1 MIPRPE
7 DDLLLTRRTILQR
20 AGLAVAAA
28 AFPPV
33 AGAAAEEPPV
43 SQPALQQPPVPQPRD
58 LAPAQTSAA
67 GHPVS
72 AVMVRL
78 STYMSQARDH
88 ALPDRVLEQAKWHV
102 LDTVAA
108 MVSGSE
114 LAPGRAAIK
123 FARAYGG
130 KEVATVVGDTVLCGP
145 IDAAL
150 ANGVLAHADET
161 DDSWPGG
168 WHPGCNVVPAALA
181 VGEQFG
187 TSGAHFLRAVALG
200 YDIGARILITLRPG
214 LQDSHKATHAVAGAF
229 GAAAAA
235 SCAASLTAPEMR
247 WMLDYTAQQCSG
259 VASWYR
265 DTDHIEKG
273 FVFGG
278 MPARSGVTSALLVHT
293 GWNGVDDVMSGRDNF
308 LLANAPQADAGLLV
322 EGLGERWEVA
332 GTNIKRWTVGSPIQ
346 APLDAMEALLKRQP
360 IDPDRVREIL
370 VRSAPGSVVDNSD
383 PSDINIQYAL
393 ALMLIDKT
401 ATFRSIHDKVRMR
414 DPSILGLRAK
424 VRLEAPGG
432 RGGGAGAPPLL
443 EVTLAD
449 GAKLSQDVGAVLGT
463 VDNPMTRDQLVAKCH
478 DLMTPVLGAVP
489 STRLITRVLELEKAK
504 DIRELRPFL
513 QRTYRAGP
521 PRLSEYPV
529 TR

>member
-1 MIPRPE
+1 MTPRC
-7 DDLLLTRRTILQR
+7 DSDLLLTRRNILQG
-20 AGLAVAAA
+20 AGWAVAAA
-28 AFPPV
+28 AFPPMAKV
-33 AGAAAEEPPV
+33 AAGEASERPAVAADE
-43 SQPALQQPPVPQPRD
+43 
-58 LAPAQTSAA
+58 TSAA
-67 GHPVS
+67 GHPIS
-72 AVMVRL
+72 DVMVRL
-78 STYMSQARDH
+78 STYMSRAREL

-114 LAPGRAAIK
+114 LAPGRAAIR

-181 VGEQFG
+181 AGEQFG
-187 TSGAHFLRAVALG
+187 VSGAHFLHAVALG
-200 YDIGARILITLRPG
+200 YDIGARILITVRAG
-214 LQDSHKATHAVAGAF
+214 LQDSHKATHAVAGGF
-229 GAAAAA
+229 AAAAA
-235 SCAASLTAPEMR
+235 AGCAASLTAPQMR

-259 VASWYR
+259 IASWYR

-308 LLANAPQADAGLLV
+308 LLANAPQANAELLV
-322 EGLGERWEVA
+322 EALGERYEVA

-360 IDPDRVREIL
+360 VDPDQVQQIL
-370 VRSAPGSVVDNSD
+370 VRSAPGSVVDDSD
-383 PSDINIQYAL
+383 PPDINIQFAM
-393 ALMLIDKT
+393 ALMLIDGT
-401 ATFRSIHDKVRMR
+401 ATFRSIHDKPRMQ
-414 DPSILGLRAK
+414 DPSILRLRAK

-432 RGGGAGAPPLL
+432 RGDAGARPLL
-443 EVTLAD
+443 EITLAD
-449 GAKLSQDVGAVLGT
+449 GSHLSQDAGAVLGT

-478 DLMTPVLGAVP
+478 DLMTPVLGATA
-489 STRLITRVLELEKAK
+489 STRLITRVLELEKTR
-504 DIRELRPFL
+504 DLRELRPLL

-521 PRLSEYPV
+521 PRLSAYPAA
-529 TR
+529 R